1 MELRTVTLKVEFETD
16 NAAFEDPGEAA
27 RILHKIADAI
37 EAGSTLGAIHDINGN
52 RIGSYSFEE
61 A

>member
-1 MELRTVTLKVEFETD
+1 MLKVEFETD

-37 EAGSTLGAIHDINGN
+37 ESGRVYGELYDINGN